1 LSDYRAKSKLRLVV
15 KPYFIF
21 CPFAYPDN
29 ERQQNKDEC
38 KFIMMNTN
46 KKTSLLLCCIALLL
60 PFKSVLGAN
69 APLFETTEIVNITLS
84 GPFRTID
91 KQRDKEQEYEGGTL
105 RYIDNGQEVSLDVS
119 FEVRGNFRLRE
130 DVCSYSQLWLD
141 FKRGQ
146 VEGTLF
152 ENQNK
157 LKLVV
162 QCKNPS
168 RYERLI
174 VKENQAYQ
182 IFNTVTDHSFRSR
195 LLNVTYQDTDNDR
208 ERTQLGIF
216 IEHKDGL
223 ADRIGMENVDLNSI
237 NYTELAQQQAN
248 LVDLYMFMVANTDY
262 SIISAPEDECCH
274 NAKLFQ
280 SANDAQYYPAPYD
293 FDSSGYVDASYAQP
307 NPSLRLRSVRQ
318 RLYRGF
324 CFPDNIT
331 NTSLQTFRDLEG
343 DIMAI
348 AGDTTYVNQKTATNS
363 VKYLQEFYDIINDP
377 KDLQRDILDDCRG
390 IL

>member
-1 LSDYRAKSKLRLVV
+1 MKKG
-15 KPYFIF
+15 
-21 CPFAYPDN
+21 
-29 ERQQNKDEC
+29 EC
-38 KFIMMNTN
+38 GFTMINTN
-46 KKTSLLLCCIALLL
+46 KIFRRLLCCAALLL
-60 PFKSVLGAN
+60 SLNTASGAN
-69 APLFETTEIVNITLS
+69 APLFEDSNILDITLS
-84 GPFRTID
+84 GPFSTID
-91 KQRDKEQEYEGGTL
+91 RQRDKEQEYEGGTL
-105 RYIDNGQEVSLDVS
+105 TYTDNGQEVTLDVS

-130 DVCSYSQLWLD
+130 DVCSYSQLWVDL
-141 FKRGQ
+141 KRGQ

-152 ENQNK
+152 EDQNK

-168 RYERLI
+168 RFERYI

-182 IFNTVTDHSFRSR
+182 IFNTITDLSFRSR
-195 LLNVTYQDTDNDR
+195 LLNVTYHDTDNDK

-223 ADRIGMENVDLNSI
+223 ANRIAMDNVDLNKI

-248 LVDLYMFMVANTDY
+248 LVDLFMFMVANTDY

-280 SANDAQYYPAPYD
+280 SEDDPRYFPAPYD
-293 FDSSGYVDASYAQP
+293 FDSSGYVNATYAEP

-324 CFPDNIT
+324 CFPENII
-331 NTSLQTFRDLEG
+331 NASLQTYRQHEG
-343 DIMAI
+343 EIMAI
-348 AGDTTYVNQKTATNS
+348 AGDTTYLDQKTANNT
-363 VKYLQEFYDIINDP
+363 VKYLQGFYDIINDP
-377 KDLQRDILDDCRG
+377 KDLQNDILDDCRG
-390 IL
+390 SF